1 MVSLADLYKAEGK
14 EEDELI
20 KKFIE
25 ENSYP
30 MPKRKMEKMYIGYI
44 DINGMQ
50 YMMKTMETCIFETM
64 CNEIAG
70 VVDSILEENAEYPS
84 VLGDD
89 ATIEFHMFSDNM
101 IFLCKNLSV
110 LVTRMGLL
118 QRKLIIQL
126 GLSVKGCIDYG
137 DIYYYK
143 NRFILGKGL
152 VSAYKIDADYH
163 NPAIRISRNI
173 IENEVHDKP
182 SRFIK
187 KVAYDEYVVD
197 FYCIAQAF
205 SEDFEIE
212 EIGYIKDFIRTNLAK
227 NYSDDVM
234 HKYIWMKEFHN
245 EYCKKN
251 ALEEMII

>member
-1 MVSLADLYKAEGK
+1 M
-14 EEDELI
+14 
-20 KKFIE
+20 
-25 ENSYP
+25 
-30 MPKRKMEKMYIGYI
+30 
-44 DINGMQ
+44 
-50 YMMKTMETCIFETM
+50 
-64 CNEIAG
+64 
-70 VVDSILEENAEYPS
+70 
-84 VLGDD
+84 
-89 ATIEFHMFSDNM
+89 
-101 IFLCKNLSV
+101 
-110 LVTRMGLL
+110 
-118 QRKLIIQL
+118 
-126 GLSVKGCIDYG
+126 
-137 DIYYYK
+137 
-143 NRFILGKGL
+143 

-173 IENEVHDKP
+173 IENEVHDKT

-212 EIGYIKDFIRTNLAK
+212 EIGYIKDFIRTNLAE

-251 ALEEMII
+251 ALEKMII